1 MGAQHL
7 SIIGEVAALNKV
19 MAHNGLL
26 LLGKAGRPAIHSV
39 AFSPYAVYAVG
50 VLVKG

>member
-7 SIIGEVAALNKV
+7 AIIGEVAALNEV
-19 MAHNGLL
+19 MAHNRLL
-26 LLGKAGRPAIHSV
+26 LLGKARRPAIHGM
-39 AFSPYAVYAVG
+39 AFSTYVVYAVG